1 MTHPTTPPYMATF
14 TLLIEG
20 TVRHEYGDGSCLS
33 CGGEVLSIADK
44 VGKLHEACACCGL
57 VEPAVFFTDT
67 GAPVQGFLSLAESK
81 QLSVLRDDP
90 DAAIP
95 F

>member
-1 MTHPTTPPYMATF
+1 MSETPAYMATF

-20 TVRHEYGDGSCLS
+20 TVCHEYPQGSCLS

-44 VGKLHEACACCGL
+44 AGKLHEACERCGL

-67 GAPVQGFLSLAESK
+67 GAPVQGFMSRAELK
-81 QLSVLRDDP
+81 TLSVLEDDP
-90 DAAIP
+90 DAETP

>member
-1 MTHPTTPPYMATF
+1 MSETPAYMATF

-20 TVRHEYGDGSCLS
+20 TVCHEYAEGSCLS

-44 VGKLHEACACCGL
+44 AGKLHEACARCGL

-67 GAPVQGFLSLAESK
+67 GAPVQGFMSLVELK
-81 QLSVLRDDP
+81 QLPFLRDDP
-90 DAAIP
+90 HAEIP